1 MIKAIILDMDGVIVD
16 TEPIQLEAFR
26 VFLNLHQIHVSEDF
40 LQSLVGYSIQD
51 NMADIKQKFFQNKVF
66 DIPSAIR
73 RRNEIYL
80 KMIAQQKLTP
90 LAGVMELISFCL
102 DTNIKLAL
110 ASSSDQQQVDIIMNR
125 LVNNFRIVFDVVV
138 TGDDVQNKKPAPDIY
153 LRVVEKLNLSAKSC
167 LAFEDSR
174 AGVESAKA
182 AGVICFAVRNRYAE
196 EKYLQQADRVI
207 NSIQEALDN
216 NFWGYLK

>member
-1 MIKAIILDMDGVIVD
+1 MDGVIVD

-26 VFLNLHQIHVSEDF
+26 HFLNEYQIQVSKQF
-40 LQSLVGYSIQD
+40 LQALVGYSIQD
-51 NMADIKQKFFQNKVF
+51 NMADIKEQFFHNREF
-66 DIPSAIR
+66 NISSAIK

-80 KMIAQQKLTP
+80 QLISQQQLEP
-90 LAGVMELISFCL
+90 LPGVMELISLCQH
-102 DTNIKLAL
+102 TNIKLAL

-153 LRVVEKLNLSAKSC
+153 LRVVEQLRIPPELC

-182 AGVICFAVRNRYAE
+182 AGVKCFAVRNQYAE
-196 EKYLQQADRVI
+196 EKYLQKADRII

-216 NFWGYLK
+216 HFWGL